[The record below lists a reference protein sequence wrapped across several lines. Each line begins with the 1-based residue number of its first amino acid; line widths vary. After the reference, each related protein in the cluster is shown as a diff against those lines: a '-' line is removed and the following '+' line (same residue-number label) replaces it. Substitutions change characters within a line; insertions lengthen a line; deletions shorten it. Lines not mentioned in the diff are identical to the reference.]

1 LNIETAEGNTHA
13 KIVGPLIDA
22 EVRSGSLASLLPLY

>member
-22 EVRSGSLASLLPLY
+22 EVRYGSCVTSAT